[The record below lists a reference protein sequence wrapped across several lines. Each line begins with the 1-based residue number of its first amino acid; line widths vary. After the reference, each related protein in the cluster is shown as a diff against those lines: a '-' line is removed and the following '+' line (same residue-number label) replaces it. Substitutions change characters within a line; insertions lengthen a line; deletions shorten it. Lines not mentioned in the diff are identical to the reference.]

1 MSTTNIHRR
10 ALLAVAGA
18 APATAAG
25 AARAQAAFPSRA
37 VSIVVPYG
45 AGSSTDILGRVLAPP
60 LTAQLGQTVV
70 VENRVGA
77 GGTIGMGHVA
87 RSQPDGHT
95 MVLTSASAGPV
106 NRALFRNLGYDPV
119 RDLSLVTLTNISFN
133 ALVVPGNSPSS
144 TLADFAARAKA
155 AGAPALRYFSPG
167 NGTSQHLSAVLLSQ
181 LLGVRMEHI
190 PYRGPAEG
198 LTAVMTNEVDF
209 GFASLSSIVAMLREG
224 RVKVLGLTGRQRARA
239 LPDAPLLAE
248 LGYAPFSDV
257 LVWTGLAVPKATPQG
272 IKEALRAAIGTVL
285 DLPATQDRF
294 AQIGIERVPPMTL
307 AEMDAFMEQQ
317 LALWDGL
324 VRASG
329 ARVD

>member
-1 MSTTNIHRR
+1 MTTPKIQRR
-10 ALLAVAGA
+10 ALLAAGA
-18 APATAAG
+18 ALPAA
-25 AARAQAAFPSRA
+25 AQAQAPGFPSRQI
-37 VSIVVPYG
+37 SIVVPYG

-60 LTAQLGQTVV
+60 LSAQLGQTVV

-87 RSQPDGHT
+87 RSAPDGHT

-119 RDLSLVTLTNISFN
+119 RDLSLVCLTNISFN

-144 TLADFAARAKA
+144 TLAEFAARAKA
-155 AGAPALRYFSPG
+155 PGAPVLRYFSPG

-209 GFASLSSIVAMLREG
+209 GFASLSSIVGMLREG
-224 RVKVLGLTGRQRARA
+224 RVKALGLTGKQRSRA
-239 LPDAPLLAE
+239 LPDVPLLAE
-248 LGYAPFSDV
+248 LGYPPFADV
-257 LVWTGLAVPKATPQG
+257 LVWTGLAVPKATPDA
-272 IKEALRAAIGTVL
+272 IKEALRAAIGAVL
-285 DLPATQDRF
+285 DLPATQERF

-307 AEMDAFMEQQ
+307 AEMDGFMEQQ
-317 LALWDGL
+317 LTLWDGL
-324 VRASG
+324 VRDSG